1 MSISGISG
9 TNFSSQQISAQHQ
22 RITTDFRQL
31 SKDLESGDF
40 TAAQQDYSSL
50 RVDLQQPGT
59 KATSTATQSGIP
71 STGGR
76 HHPVPPTYGPP
87 ISVLG

>member
-50 RVDLQQPGT
+50 RVDLQQ
-59 KATSTATQSGIP
+59 SGIP